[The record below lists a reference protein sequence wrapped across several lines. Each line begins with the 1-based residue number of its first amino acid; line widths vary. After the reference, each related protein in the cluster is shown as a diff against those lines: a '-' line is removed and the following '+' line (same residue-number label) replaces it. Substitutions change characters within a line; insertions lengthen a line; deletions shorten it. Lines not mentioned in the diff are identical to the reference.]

1 VQITFGTEV
10 RERST
15 LYPHVCRAV
24 TAATLDNYT
33 RAIYLRSI
41 AMWLL
46 LVLVINLLLFGLMR
60 RALAGI
66 RIQQQIMS
74 FSFLMIMLQIVTGIA
89 YYHISFAAIRAGI
102 AYSFGKPCI
111 WRAILFDAEF
121 IPVGNIHGGTH
132 HDEVG
137 DFSKLIKFRLT
148 FLVVFSASIS
158 FIIAVKAN
166 GGNTWG
172 SLYSTTMWMNWLKLV
187 AGGFLV
193 TAAANCFNEV
203 IEVDLDKLMKRTMD
217 RPMPA
222 GRMTTGQGL
231 VLGLGMGMAGTYI
244 LGTLNILTGL
254 LSVFS
259 ILLYAF
265 AYTPLKRKS
274 PVAVFVGAIPGAL
287 PALIGYV
294 AGQPH
299 GRIDEIA
306 LILFSIQFVWQFVH
320 FWAIAWVLD
329 DDYKLAGF
337 RLLPTQSRDKA
348 ARLLPLYLP

>member
-1 VQITFGTEV
+1 
-10 RERST
+10 
-15 LYPHVCRAV
+15 
-24 TAATLDNYT
+24 
-33 RAIYLRSI
+33 
-41 AMWLL
+41 MK
-46 LVLVINLLLFGLMR
+46 
-60 RALAGI
+60 
-66 RIQQQIMS
+66 
-74 FSFLMIMLQIVTGIA
+74 FS
-89 YYHISFAAIRAGI
+89 
-102 AYSFGKPCI
+102 
-111 WRAILFDAEF
+111 
-121 IPVGNIHGGTH
+121 
-132 HDEVG
+132 

-172 SLYSTTMWMNWLKLV
+172 SLYSSTMWLNWVKLV
-187 AGGFLV
+187 IGGFLV
-193 TAAANCFNEV
+193 TAAANSFNEV
-203 IEVDLDKLMKRTMD
+203 IEVDLDKLMKRTKD

-231 VLGLGMGMAGTYI
+231 VLGLGMGMAGTYL

-274 PVAVFVGAIPGAL
+274 PISVFVGAFPGAF

-294 AGQPH
+294 AGQPN

-306 LILFSIQFVWQFVH
+306 LVLFSIQFVWQFVH

-337 RLLPTQSRDKA
+337 RLLPTGSRDMGSA
-348 ARLLPLYLP
+348 IITVIFAVILVPVSLLPTILGYGGYYVGGVSLICSLIFLYQAIMLLRTRQIAEARKLMFGSFFWLPVVQLMFLFDFIGK

>member
-1 VQITFGTEV
+1 
-10 RERST
+10 
-15 LYPHVCRAV
+15 
-24 TAATLDNYT
+24 
-33 RAIYLRSI
+33 
-41 AMWLL
+41 MK
-46 LVLVINLLLFGLMR
+46 
-60 RALAGI
+60 
-66 RIQQQIMS
+66 
-74 FSFLMIMLQIVTGIA
+74 FS
-89 YYHISFAAIRAGI
+89 
-102 AYSFGKPCI
+102 
-111 WRAILFDAEF
+111 
-121 IPVGNIHGGTH
+121 
-132 HDEVG
+132 

-172 SLYSTTMWMNWLKLV
+172 SLYSSTMWLNWIKLV
-187 AGGFLV
+187 IGGFLV
-193 TAAANCFNEV
+193 TAAANSFNEV
-203 IEVDLDKLMKRTMD
+203 IEVDLDKLMKRTKD

-231 VLGLGMGMAGTYI
+231 VLGLGMGMAGTYL

-274 PVAVFVGAIPGAL
+274 PISVFVGAFPGAF

-294 AGQPH
+294 AGQPN

-306 LILFSIQFVWQFVH
+306 LVLFSIQFVWQFVH

-337 RLLPTQSRDKA
+337 RLLPTGNRDTGSA
-348 ARLLPLYLP
+348 IITVIFAVMLLPVSLLPTIFGYGGYYVGGVTLICSLIFLYQAIMLLRTRQIPEARKLMFGSFFWLPIVQLMFLFDFIGK